1 MAVQKVLSVVR
12 KAVQDYDMICDGD
25 RIAVGVSGG
34 KDSMLMLT
42 ALAAMRRFYP
52 ARYEVV
58 ALCIDLGFFGQRNDY
73 SAIAEYCKKID
84 VPLAVKNTDI
94 GVIVFDERKEENPC
108 SLCARMRRGAL
119 HDFAKELGCNKLALG
134 HHADDAAET
143 FLMNLFIEARLGC
156 YSPVTYLSRKDLT
169 VIRPLS
175 YMAEYEVASAV
186 RRLEVPTVKNPCPAD
201 HYGKR
206 KETRQLIRDIEARG
220 YPNIR
225 TKLIGAM
232 QRGDLSGWGP
242 NAPSINNKEE

>member
-1 MAVQKVLSVVR
+1 MQKVLSVVR
-12 KAVQDYDMICDGD
+12 KAVADYDMIQSGD

-34 KDSMLMLT
+34 KDSMLLLT
-42 ALAAMRRFYP
+42 ALAALKRFYP
-52 ARYEVV
+52 NPFEVV
-58 ALCIDLGFFGQRNDY
+58 AVSIDLGFFGKRNDY
-73 SAIAEYCKKID
+73 SEIEDYCRKIG
-84 VPLAVKNTDI
+84 VEFHVKTTEI

-156 YSPVTYLSRKDLT
+156 YSPVTYLSRKQIT

-175 YMAEYEVASAV
+175 YMAEYEVIAAAK
-186 RRLEVPTVKNPCPAD
+186 RLQIPILKNPCPAD

-206 KETRQLIRDIEARG
+206 KETRQLIRDIEGKG
-220 YPNIR
+220 YAHLR
-225 TKLIGAM
+225 TKIIGAM
-232 QRGDLSGWGP
+232 QRGDLSGWGVRGH
-242 NAPSINNKEE
+242 EENEESL